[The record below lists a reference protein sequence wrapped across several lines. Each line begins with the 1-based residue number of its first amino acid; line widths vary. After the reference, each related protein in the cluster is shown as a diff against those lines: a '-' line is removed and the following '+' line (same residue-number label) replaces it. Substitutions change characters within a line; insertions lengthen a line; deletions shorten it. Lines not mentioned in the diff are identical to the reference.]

1 MKRSRCARDRAHRW
15 PQVADATRRG
25 SHLNSTDTDREV
37 IVNVNLYLVRHGAAV
52 SAVENPQ
59 RPLSSEDRRRVEQT
73 ARLAL
78 ERKVQVSAIYHS
90 GILRAQETAEILA
103 EHVNPRSGT
112 AQLSG
117 LLPEDD
123 PAAVQAEIDLAID
136 PILLV
141 GHLPFMSR
149 LAGLLVSGDPEQA
162 VVEFFPATMVCFDKS
177 AAQWKISWRIVP

>member
-1 MKRSRCARDRAHRW
+1 M
-15 PQVADATRRG
+15 
-25 SHLNSTDTDREV
+25 HLNSPDTDREV
-37 IVNVNLYLVRHGAAV
+37 IVSVNLYLVRHGDAV
-52 SAVENPQ
+52 SAAENPQ
-59 RPLSSEDRRRVEQT
+59 RPLSSEGRRRVEQT

-103 EHVNPRSGT
+103 EHVKPTLGT

-123 PAAVQAEIDLAID
+123 PAAVRAEIDLATD

-149 LAGLLVSGDPEQA
+149 LAGLLVSNDPDTA

-177 AAQWKISWRIVP
+177 AARWKISWRIVS

>member
-1 MKRSRCARDRAHRW
+1 
-15 PQVADATRRG
+15 
-25 SHLNSTDTDREV
+25 
-37 IVNVNLYLVRHGAAV
+37 
-52 SAVENPQ
+52 
-59 RPLSSEDRRRVEQT
+59 
-73 ARLAL
+73 
-78 ERKVQVSAIYHS
+78 
-90 GILRAQETAEILA
+90 LA

>member
-1 MKRSRCARDRAHRW
+1 M
-15 PQVADATRRG
+15 
-25 SHLNSTDTDREV
+25 
-37 IVNVNLYLVRHGAAV
+37 NLYLVRHGDAV
-52 SAVENPQ
+52 SAAENPQ
-59 RPLSSEDRRRVEQT
+59 RPLSSEGRRRVEQT

-90 GILRAQETAEILA
+90 GVLRAQETAEILA
-103 EHVNPRSGT
+103 EHVKPASGT

-123 PAAVQAEIDLAID
+123 PAAVRAEIDLATA

-177 AAQWKISWRIVP
+177 AARWKISWRIVS